1 MMNII
6 LGIIKE
12 LPCSSFHR
20 QFRITLP
27 SSSKAAPLPKRYLIS
42 KYYSIHFTISNS
54 LAQSLVQKEIP
65 CVTTFSIAILKEGR
79 VHKITNII
87 HISYILRI
95 PSNQHRD
102 ILQNLSFSQL
112 CKNP

>member
-12 LPCSSFHR
+12 LPCSSFYR
-20 QFRITLP
+20 QFRVTLP
-27 SSSKAAPLPKRYLIS
+27 SSSKATPLPKRYLIS

-54 LAQSLVQKEIP
+54 LTQSLVQKEIP
-65 CVTTFSIAILKEGR
+65 SVITYSIAILKEGW
-79 VHKITNII
+79 VHKITDIV
-87 HISYILRI
+87 HISHILWI
-95 PSNQHRD
+95 PSNQHHD